1 MLTELIQGAIKKQFT
16 NEQREII
23 DRTQDNMQAAGLNYI
38 GTCIPFKSETETEER
53 SLQASAVAGMDTWD
67 LESAIYSTS
76 ALKQAGAKFIFSLK
90 NNVQVPL
97 CDKLKA
103 YWAAETGAPEGDA
116 EPQLSEASIAPHR
129 LTTYVTISKMLLNQ
143 TQNVEALLT
152 EMLATAINEK
162 LESTIFSTAQEANG
176 VKPFLSGT
184 ASTITSYADIC
195 NLEDTTADILKPTY
209 VLSKAAKNK
218 LRQLSKGN
226 SFVMDGGKID
236 GTTTITSSN
245 VEDNYLIY
253 GDFSKFK
260 VCVWSDGID
269 VLIDPITQA
278 KDGNTRLIVNFY
290 VDYYISNPN
299 AFAIGKI

>member
-16 NEQREII
+16 NEQRQII

-38 GTCIPFKSETETEER
+38 GTCIPFKSEAEER
-53 SLQASAVAGMDTWD
+53 SLQASAVAGVDAWD
-67 LESAIYSTS
+67 LEGAIYNTS

-176 VKPFLSGT
+176 VKPFLSET

-209 VLSKAAKNK
+209 ILSKEAKNK
-218 LRQLSKGN
+218 LRQMQRGTSN
-226 SFVMDGGKID
+226 SNIMDGGKID

-245 VEDNYLIY
+245 VEDSYLIY

-269 VLIDPITQA
+269 VLVDPITQA

>member
-1 MLTELIQGAIKKQFT
+1 MLTELIQGVVKKEFT
-16 NEQREII
+16 KEQRQII
-23 DRTQDNMQAAGLNYI
+23 DKTQDNMQAAGLNYI
-38 GTCIPFKSETETEER
+38 GTCIPFKSEER
-53 SLQASAVAGMDTWD
+53 SLQASAVTGVDAWD
-67 LESAIYSTS
+67 LESAIYATS
-76 ALKQAGAKFIFSLK
+76 ALKQAGAKFIFGLK

-116 EPQLSEASIAPHR
+116 EPTLSEASIAPHR
-129 LTTYVTISKMLLNQ
+129 LTTYITISKMLLNQ

-162 LESTIFSTAQEANG
+162 LESTIFSTTQETSA
-176 VKPFLSGT
+176 VKPFLSET
-184 ASTITSYADIC
+184 DSTITSYADLC
-195 NLEDTTADILKPTY
+195 NFEDTTADVLKPTY

-218 LRQLSKGN
+218 LRQMQRGN

-245 VEDNYLIY
+245 VQDSYLVF

-269 VLIDPITQA
+269 VLVDPITQA

-290 VDYYISNPN
+290 VDYYVSNPN
-299 AFAIGKI
+299 AFAIATV

>member
-1 MLTELIQGAIKKQFT
+1 M
-16 NEQREII
+16 
-23 DRTQDNMQAAGLNYI
+23 
-38 GTCIPFKSETETEER
+38 
-53 SLQASAVAGMDTWD
+53 
-67 LESAIYSTS
+67 
-76 ALKQAGAKFIFSLK
+76 
-90 NNVQVPL
+90 PL

-129 LTTYVTISKMLLNQ
+129 LTTYVTITKMLLNQ

-162 LESTIFSTAQEANG
+162 LESTIFSTTQEANG
-176 VKPFLSGT
+176 VKPFLSET

-195 NLEDTTADILKPTY
+195 NLEDTTADTLKPTY

-218 LRQLSKGN
+218 LRQMQRGTSN
-226 SFVMDGGKID
+226 SNVMDAGKID

-245 VEDNYLIY
+245 VEDSYLVF

-269 VLIDPITQA
+269 VLVDPITQA

-290 VDYYISNPN
+290 VDYYVSNPN

>member
-1 MLTELIQGAIKKQFT
+1 MLTELIQGTIKKEFT
-16 NEQREII
+16 KEQRQII

-38 GTCIPFKSETETEER
+38 GTCIPFKSETEAEER

-67 LESAIYSTS
+67 LESAIYATS
-76 ALKQAGAKFIFSLK
+76 ALKQAGAKFIFGLK

-176 VKPFLSGT
+176 VKPFLSET

-209 VLSKAAKNK
+209 VLSKAAKNA
-218 LRQLSKGN
+218 LRQMSKGN

-290 VDYYISNPN
+290 VDYYVSNPN
-299 AFAIGKI
+299 AFAIAMV

>member
-1 MLTELIQGAIKKQFT
+1 MLTELIQSTIKKQFT
-16 NEQREII
+16 KEQREII
-23 DRTQDNMQAAGLNYI
+23 DQTQNNMQVAGLNYI
-38 GTCIPFKSETETEER
+38 GTCIPFKSEER
-53 SLQASAVAGMDTWD
+53 SLQASAVAGVDTWD
-67 LESAIYSTS
+67 LEGAIYNTS

-152 EMLATAINEK
+152 EMLASAINEK
-162 LESTIFSTAQEANG
+162 LESTIFSTTQEANG
-176 VKPFLSGT
+176 VKPFLSET

-195 NLEDTTADILKPTY
+195 NLEDTTADTLKPTY
-209 VLSKAAKNK
+209 ILSKAAKNK
-218 LRQLSKGN
+218 LRQMQRGN

-236 GTTTITSSN
+236 GTATITSSN

-269 VLIDPITQA
+269 VLVDPITQA

-290 VDYYISNPN
+290 VDYYVSNPN
-299 AFAIGKI
+299 AFAVGKI

>member
-1 MLTELIQGAIKKQFT
+1 MLTELIQGVVKKEFT
-16 NEQREII
+16 KEQRQII
-23 DRTQDNMQAAGLNYI
+23 DKTQDNMQAAGLNYI
-38 GTCIPFKSETETEER
+38 GTCIPFKTEER
-53 SLQASAVAGMDTWD
+53 SLISSAVAGVDTWD
-67 LESAIYSTS
+67 LESAIYNTS
-76 ALKQAGAKFIFSLK
+76 ALKQAGAKFIFGLK

-116 EPQLSEASIAPHR
+116 EPTLSEASIAPHR
-129 LTTYVTISKMLLNQ
+129 LTTYITISKMLLNQ

-152 EMLATAINEK
+152 EMLATAIIEK
-162 LESTIFSTAQEANG
+162 LESTIFSTAQEANA
-176 VKPFLSGT
+176 VKPFLSET

-195 NLEDTTADILKPTY
+195 NLEDTTADILNPTY
-209 VLSKAAKNK
+209 ILSKAAKNK
-218 LRQLSKGN
+218 LRQMAKGN
-226 SFVMDGGKID
+226 SFVMDNGNID
-236 GTTTITSSN
+236 GTATITSSN

-269 VLIDPITQA
+269 VLVDPITQA

-290 VDYYISNPN
+290 VDYYVSNPN
-299 AFAIGKI
+299 AFAIATV

>member
-1 MLTELIQGAIKKQFT
+1 MLTELIQSTIKKQFT
-16 NEQREII
+16 NEQRQII
-23 DRTQDNMQAAGLNYI
+23 DKTQDNMQAAGLNYI
-38 GTCIPFKSETETEER
+38 GTCIPFKSEAEER
-53 SLQASAVAGMDTWD
+53 SLQASAVAGVDAWN

-152 EMLATAINEK
+152 EMLASAINEK
-162 LESTIFSTAQEANG
+162 LESTIFSTTQEANG
-176 VKPFLSGT
+176 VKPFLTETS
-184 ASTITSYADIC
+184 STITSYADIC

-209 VLSKAAKNK
+209 VLSKAAKNA
-218 LRQLSKGN
+218 LRQMSKGN

-245 VEDNYLIY
+245 VENSYLIY

>member
-16 NEQREII
+16 KEQREII
-23 DRTQDNMQAAGLNYI
+23 DQTQNNMQVAGLNYI
-38 GTCIPFKSETETEER
+38 GTCIPFKSEAEAEER
-53 SLQASAVAGMDTWD
+53 SLKASAVAGVDAWD
-67 LESAIYSTS
+67 LESAIYNTS
-76 ALKQAGAKFIFSLK
+76 VLKEAGAQFIFGLK

-97 CDKLKA
+97 CDNLTA

-116 EPQLSEASIAPHR
+116 DPQLSETSIAPHR

>member
-16 NEQREII
+16 KEQRQII

-38 GTCIPFKSETETEER
+38 GTCIPFKSEAEAEER
-53 SLQASAVAGMDTWD
+53 NLQASAVAGMDTWD
-67 LESAIYSTS
+67 LEGAIYNTS

-116 EPQLSEASIAPHR
+116 EPTLSEASIAPHR

-152 EMLATAINEK
+152 EMLASAINEK
-162 LESTIFSTAQEANG
+162 LESTIFSTTQEANG
-176 VKPFLSGT
+176 VKPFLSET

-195 NLEDTTADILKPTY
+195 NLEDTTADTLKPTY
-209 VLSKAAKNK
+209 VLSKAAKNA
-218 LRQLSKGN
+218 LRQMSKGN

-245 VEDNYLIY
+245 VEDSYLVF

-299 AFAIGKI
+299 AFAVGKI

>member
-1 MLTELIQGAIKKQFT
+1 
-16 NEQREII
+16 
-23 DRTQDNMQAAGLNYI
+23 MQAAGLNYI
-38 GTCIPFKSETETEER
+38 GTCIPFKSEAEER
-53 SLQASAVAGMDTWD
+53 SLQASAVAGVDAWD
-67 LESAIYSTS
+67 LEGAIYNTS

-162 LESTIFSTAQEANG
+162 LESTIFSTTQEANG
-176 VKPFLSGT
+176 VKPFLSET

-209 VLSKAAKNK
+209 VLSKAAKNA
-218 LRQLSKGN
+218 LRQMSKGN
-226 SFVMDGGKID
+226 SFVMDAGKID

-245 VEDNYLIY
+245 VEDSYLVY

-269 VLIDPITQA
+269 VLVDPITQA

-290 VDYYISNPN
+290 VDYYVSNPN
-299 AFAIGKI
+299 AFAICKI

>member
-1 MLTELIQGAIKKQFT
+1 MLTELIQGVIKKEFT
-16 NEQREII
+16 KEQREII
-23 DRTQDNMQAAGLNYI
+23 DRTQDNMQLAGVPYI
-38 GTCIPFKSETETEER
+38 GTCIPFKTEER
-53 SLQASAVAGMDTWD
+53 SLISSAVASVDTWD
-67 LESAIYSTS
+67 LESAIYNTS
-76 ALKQAGAKFIFSLK
+76 ALKQAGAKFIFGLK

-116 EPQLSEASIAPHR
+116 EPTLSETSIAPHR
-129 LTTYVTISKMLLNQ
+129 LTTYITISKMLLNQ

-162 LESTIFSTAQEANG
+162 LESTIFSTTQETNA
-176 VKPFLSGT
+176 VKPFLTGETSAT
-184 ASTITSYADIC
+184 TIKSYADIC
-195 NLEDTTADILKPTY
+195 GLEDDTADILNPTY
-209 VLSKAAKNK
+209 ILSKAAKNK
-218 LRQLSKGN
+218 LRQMAKGN
-226 SFVMDGGKID
+226 SFVMDNGNID

-269 VLIDPITQA
+269 VLVDPITQA

-290 VDYYISNPN
+290 VDYYVSNPN
-299 AFAIGKI
+299 AFAIATV

>member
-1 MLTELIQGAIKKQFT
+1 MLSELIQGVIKKEFT
-16 NEQREII
+16 KGQREII
-23 DRTQDNMQAAGLNYI
+23 DKTQNNMQLAGVPYI
-38 GTCIPFKSETETEER
+38 GTCIPFKTEER
-53 SLQASAVAGMDTWD
+53 SLIASAITGVDTWD
-67 LESAIYSTS
+67 LESAIYNTS
-76 ALKQAGAKFIFSLK
+76 ALKQAGAKFIFGLK

-176 VKPFLSGT
+176 VKPFLTET

-209 VLSKAAKNK
+209 VLSKAAKNA
-218 LRQLSKGN
+218 LRQMSKGN
-226 SFVMDGGKID
+226 SFVMENGKID
-236 GTTTITSSN
+236 GAATITSSN
-245 VEDNYLIY
+245 VED
-253 GDFSKFK
+253 S
-260 VCVWSDGID
+260 
-269 VLIDPITQA
+269 
-278 KDGNTRLIVNFY
+278 
-290 VDYYISNPN
+290 
-299 AFAIGKI
+299 